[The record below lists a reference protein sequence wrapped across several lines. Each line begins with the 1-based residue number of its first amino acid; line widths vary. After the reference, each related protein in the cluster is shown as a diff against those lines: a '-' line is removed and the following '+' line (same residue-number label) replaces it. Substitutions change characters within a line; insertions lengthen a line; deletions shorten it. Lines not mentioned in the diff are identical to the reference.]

1 MITEQL
7 CNDCWNGE
15 LEAVR
20 VTLSTNITQ
29 FLLQGY
35 NARGQTALYCAARN
49 NHTHIMV
56 LLLNHKG
63 MKLIFS
69 FFLFIV
75 L

>member
-15 LEAVR
+15 IESVKAALP
-20 VTLSTNITQ
+20 NITQ

-49 NHTHIMV
+49 NHTQIMV
-56 LLLNHKG
+56 LLLNHRG
-63 MKLIFS
+63 S
-69 FFLFIV
+69 FHPFALFFCIN